1 MSNPVRAMISR
12 LQTMITTMAALGDD
26 PLILTYFVDA
36 VDVLVED
43 IRDEVLEVVNAYIP
57 TEGIPEEEE
66 EEEEEDVIPTQSI
79 PSGDTQT
86 GSGDTQTQGE
96 GTQTQGEGTQT
107 PAEDPPAE
115 TPVGSEDEDPPVEDP
130 PADP

>member
-1 MSNPVRAMISR
+1 MSSNPVRAMISR

-26 PLILTYFVDA
+26 PLILSYFIEA

-66 EEEEEDVIPTQSI
+66 EDVISTQPLPGSGTQTGEGTQT
-79 PSGDTQT
+79 GDTQT
-86 GSGDTQTQGE
+86 GSGDTQTE
-96 GTQTQGEGTQT
+96 T
-107 PAEDPPAE
+107 PVEDPPAE
-115 TPVGSEDEDPPVEDP
+115 NTPVGSEDEDPPVEDP
-130 PADP
+130 PVDP